1 MLSHLASAHLIPHL
15 LPNKLENPSRSVRLS
30 LDCQP
35 VAFHEWEFFWPK
47 DVPGVAKEDS
57 SKLCKEN
64 TELQQS
70 IFMWFETWQF
80 FSAWLHS
87 SIPGRGRLT
96 PQCLELS
103 SHPSDVRHCSDS
115 RPFTSMCSPCH
126 VWRSSDYRGV
136 TGSCTGAENYWSKV
150 PAL

>member
-1 MLSHLASAHLIPHL
+1 MLSHLASAHLIPLL
-15 LPNKLENPSRSVRLS
+15 LPNKLDSPSRSVRLS
-30 LDCQP
+30 LHCQP

-47 DVPGVAKEDS
+47 DVLGMAKGDS

-64 TELQQS
+64 AELQQS
-70 IFMWFETWQF
+70 IFVWFETWQF
-80 FSAWLHS
+80 FSVWLHS

-96 PQCLELS
+96 LPCWELS

-115 RPFTSMCSPCH
+115 RPFTSTCSPH
-126 VWRSSDYRGV
+126 HEWRSSDYGRV